1 MDNDVAGPEG
11 FMDDVYSKRWWT
23 LAVLTLSLVM
33 VVVGN
38 TVMNVALPTLSREL
52 QASSSELQWIVDS
65 YALVFAGLLLT
76 AGAIGD
82 RFGRKGALQVGLVIF
97 GVASAVSAFAT
108 SPTQLIVTRAVMGFA
123 AAFVMPATLSILT
136 WVFPPHER
144 GRAIGVWA
152 GFVGAGAAI
161 GPIAGGWLLEHFWWG
176 SVFLLNVPIVLLALG
191 AGRVLVPKSRDPEHM
206 ALDPAGA
213 ALSIIALSTL
223 VYAVIEGPNYGWT
236 DPLVVAPFVTA
247 TVFGLAF
254 VLWEF
259 RTDHPMLDLRMVRDR
274 RFAFG
279 SVAITF
285 SFFAMFGVFFLLTQY
300 LQVVLGYSPLEAG
313 LRTLPMAVGLAVTA
327 PTAARLV
334 ERFGT
339 KRIVGTGLLTTSVG
353 LTIASGLD
361 ASSGYPYLV
370 FALVVMALGMGF
382 TAAPSTASI
391 MASMPLRKAGVGSA
405 VNDTTRELG
414 GALGVAVL
422 GSIAISSYSSSIES
436 AASNLPPGVV
446 NTASRS
452 VAAAVQISGEL
463 GASGVN
469 LANAAK
475 SAFTDAMS
483 IAFLIGAAGAVV
495 AAGLVYRFLPHH
507 VVSVERPAGEAPDAP
522 GAPEARPVQAE
533 A

>member
-1 MDNDVAGPEG
+1 MDNDVAGPQG
-11 FMDDVYSKRWWT
+11 SMDDVYGKRWWT

-97 GVASAVSAFAT
+97 GLASAVSAFVT
-108 SPTQLIVTRAVMGFA
+108 SPTQLIITRAVMGLA

-136 WVFPPHER
+136 WAFPPHER

-161 GPIAGGWLLEHFWWG
+161 GPIAGGWLLENFWWG

-213 ALSIIALSTL
+213 ALSIVALSTL

-236 DPLVVAPFVTA
+236 DPLVLGAFVTA
-247 TVFGLAF
+247 AVFGLAF

-353 LTIASGLD
+353 LTIASRLD

-370 FALVVMALGMGF
+370 FALLVMALGMGF

-422 GSIAISSYSSSIES
+422 GSIAITSYSSSIES

-446 NTASRS
+446 AAASRS
-452 VAAAVQISGEL
+452 VGAAVQVGGEL

-469 LANAAK
+469 LANTAK

-483 IAFLIGAAGAVV
+483 ISFLIAAGVAVV
-495 AAGLVYRFLPHH
+495 AAGLVYRFLPHR
-507 VVSVERPAGEAPDAP
+507 VVSVERPAPEATEAP
-522 GAPEARPVQAE
+522 GTPEPAAVRAE

>member
-1 MDNDVAGPEG
+1 
-11 FMDDVYSKRWWT
+11 
-23 LAVLTLSLVM
+23 
-33 VVVGN
+33 
-38 TVMNVALPTLSREL
+38 
-52 QASSSELQWIVDS
+52 
-65 YALVFAGLLLT
+65 
-76 AGAIGD
+76 
-82 RFGRKGALQVGLVIF
+82 
-97 GVASAVSAFAT
+97 
-108 SPTQLIVTRAVMGFA
+108 
-123 AAFVMPATLSILT
+123 
-136 WVFPPHER
+136 
-144 GRAIGVWA
+144 
-152 GFVGAGAAI
+152 
-161 GPIAGGWLLEHFWWG
+161 
-176 SVFLLNVPIVLLALG
+176 
-191 AGRVLVPKSRDPEHM
+191 
-206 ALDPAGA
+206 
-213 ALSIIALSTL
+213 
-223 VYAVIEGPNYGWT
+223 
-236 DPLVVAPFVTA
+236 
-247 TVFGLAF
+247 
-254 VLWEF
+254 
-259 RTDHPMLDLRMVRDR
+259 MVRDR

-313 LRTLPMAVGLAVTA
+313 VRTLPMAVGLAVTA

-353 LTIASGLD
+353 LTIASRLD

-370 FALVVMALGMGF
+370 FALLVMALGMGF

-436 AASNLPPGVV
+436 ATSNLPPGVV
-446 NTASRS
+446 AAASRS
-452 VAAAVQISGEL
+452 VGAAVQISGEL

-483 IAFLIGAAGAVV
+483 IAFLIAAGVAIV
-495 AAGLVYRFLPHH
+495 AAGLVYRFLPHR
-507 VVSVERPAGEAPDAP
+507 VVSVERAAQEPP
-522 GAPEARPVQAE
+522 GAPAPPEAHPAQAE